1 MLWEKEAEK
10 YGADV
15 ERVQVWD
22 ALSEFYLDSYR
33 TKEDV
38 ERIAQIL
45 ARSPFSID
53 ELRHIELFE
62 VDSVCWINLQPLV
75 GGEWGGFSP
84 DWLIPKCLEQSR
96 KNPYRPEQSRSLRG
110 RLWRWLVLSNIPI
123 QRIEQIRSEELAQP
137 T

>member
-33 TKEDV
+33 TNEDV
-38 ERIAQIL
+38 ERIAQVL
-45 ARSPFSID
+45 ARSPFSVD

-75 GGEWGGFSP
+75 GGEWCGFSP

-96 KNPYRPEQSRSLRG
+96 KHPYGPHQSRSLRG
-110 RLWRWLVLSNIPI
+110 KFWRLIILSNIPVK
-123 QRIEQIRSEELAQP
+123 RIEQLRSEGLTSP